1 MRYRLHAGLGVLIVA
16 LVALLAVWPARGDST
31 APASSG
37 NATQS
42 DRGPGAVPERYLGAW
57 KGVASI
63 GVSGF
68 RVAVEVTG
76 GHRGAE
82 IGRSYLAVSDC
93 RFALIM
99 VRVDPGMVVTDG
111 RRLPDGNQACAERR
125 ITLTPA
131 GGGRITYTDSR
142 AGATGTLMR
151 VS

>member
-16 LVALLAVWPARGDST
+16 LIALVAIWPARGDPT

-37 NATQS
+37 NATRS
-42 DRGPGAVPERYLGAW
+42 HRGPDTVPDRYLGAW
-57 KGVASI
+57 TGVASI

-68 RVAVEVTG
+68 RVAIEVTG

-93 RFALIM
+93 RFALVM
-99 VRVDPGMVVTDG
+99 VRVDPAALVTDG
-111 RRLPDGNQACAERR
+111 HRLPGGNPACAERR
-125 ITLTPA
+125 ITLIRA
-131 GGGRITYTDSR
+131 GEGRMTYTDSR
-142 AGATGTLMR
+142 AGATGTLAR

>member
-1 MRYRLHAGLGVLIVA
+1 MRYRLHAGLGVRIVA

-31 APASSG
+31 APASPG
-37 NATQS
+37 NAAQA

-57 KGVASI
+57 TGVASI

-68 RVAVEVTG
+68 RVVVEVTG

-93 RFALIM
+93 RFALVM
-99 VRVDPGMVVTDG
+99 VRVDPTGLVTDG

-125 ITLTPA
+125 IRLTPA
-131 GGGRITYTDSR
+131 GDGRITYTDSR
-142 AGATGTLMR
+142 AGARGTLAR